1 MWLISGLMER
11 VRTYQELMGA
21 AWSPAGGQAATLRS
35 LGVAVVAGAK
45 PTVHDLAG
53 QGQGQG
59 GGAIAPGTRL
69 RRRLP

>member
-1 MWLISGLMER
+1 
-11 VRTYQELMGA
+11 MGA

-35 LGVAVVAGAK
+35 LGVAVVAGAQ
-45 PTVHDLAG
+45 PTVHDPA
-53 QGQGQG
+53 GQGQG

>member
-1 MWLISGLMER
+1 
-11 VRTYQELMGA
+11 MGA
-21 AWSPAGGQAATLRS
+21 AWSPAGGQATTLRS
-35 LGVAVVAGAK
+35 LGVAVVAGAQ